1 MITIY
6 QIEGCPYCER
16 VREWVKTNI
25 PDAPVT
31 FITEPSAHEK
41 RVRTIAVSGQA
52 FVPTMKD
59 EETGVVI
66 ADDDE
71 GIIKYLASK
80 FNV

>member
-6 QIEGCPYCER
+6 QIVGCPYCVR
-16 VREWVKTNI
+16 VREWVETNAADKPI
-25 PDAPVT
+25 T
-31 FITEPSAHEK
+31 FVTEPPEHEK
-41 RVRTIAVSGQA
+41 RVRTIEVSGQS

-59 EETGVVI
+59 EETGTVI

-71 GIIKYLASK
+71 RIIKYLALK